1 MCEYQKTN
9 QRELLWLS
17 SYYMNIALL
26 EVRTCCSR
34 ADFVFWYNLKGW
46 SVAGQS
52 TALWTL
58 SSSFLLCSPTTS
70 TPNQGKFPFHFHPLS
85 IALLS
90 KYIPGQFTFIL
101 IISMPSLG
109 QITFTFILIFAV
121 LSAHFNTKPR
131 WISFSLSS
139 LVLPG
144 SLTI

>member
-9 QRELLWLS
+9 QRELLWFS

-34 ADFVFWYNLKGW
+34 ADFVFWYNVKGW

-90 KYIPGQFTFIL
+90 KSIPGQFTFIL
-101 IISMPSLG
+101 YALSRPNHFHFYPHFRRALR
-109 QITFTFILIFAV
+109 QLQHQTKVNFLFTFILSIAR
-121 LSAHFNTKPR
+121 LSDNF
-131 WISFSLSS
+131 
-139 LVLPG
+139 
-144 SLTI
+144 